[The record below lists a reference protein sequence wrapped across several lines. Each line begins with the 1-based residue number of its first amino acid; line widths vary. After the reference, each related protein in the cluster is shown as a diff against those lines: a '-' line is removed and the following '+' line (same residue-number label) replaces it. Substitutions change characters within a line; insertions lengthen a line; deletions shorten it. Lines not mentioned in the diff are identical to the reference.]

1 MKRIDL
7 NVDLAEGCAND
18 EQLLQLVSSANVSCG
33 LHAGDYNE
41 MRKAILWA
49 KANNVRVGAHPSFP
63 DRENFGRTNMNLP
76 NDEIKACL
84 LYQLGAIKALCDA
97 ESVRL
102 SYVKPHGALYNQAA
116 KDPQLAS
123 LIAETIKQFDPSLKL
138 MGLSGSLMLSIAENI
153 GLETISEVFADRR
166 YLADGSLV
174 PRSRPD
180 AMVESDGEAI
190 AQVLEMIEQGTVLTV
205 DGGNV
210 PIKAESVCL
219 HGDGEHAVVFA
230 KRILEELRNRG
241 ISICSDNPIT

>member
-18 EQLLQLVSSANVSCG
+18 KQLLQLVSSANICCG

-49 KANNVRVGAHPSFP
+49 KENGVRIGAHPSFP
-63 DRENFGRTNMNLP
+63 DRENFGRTIMQLP
-76 NDEIKACL
+76 DEELKACL

-97 ESVRL
+97 ENMSL

-116 KDPQLAS
+116 KDIHLAS
-123 LIAETIKQFDPSLKL
+123 LIAQTIKQFDPSLKL
-138 MGLSGSLMLSIAENI
+138 MGLSGSLMLSVAEDI
-153 GLETISEVFADRR
+153 GLGTIAEVFADRR

-205 DGGNV
+205 DGGSV
-210 PIKAESVCL
+210 AIKAESVCL

-230 KRILEELRNRG
+230 ERILAELKEKG
-241 ISICSDNPIT
+241 IKISA